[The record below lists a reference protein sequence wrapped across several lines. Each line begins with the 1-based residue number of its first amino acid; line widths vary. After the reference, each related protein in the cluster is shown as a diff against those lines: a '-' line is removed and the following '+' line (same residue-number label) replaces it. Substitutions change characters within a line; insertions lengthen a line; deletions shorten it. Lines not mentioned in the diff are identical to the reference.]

1 MTMSTSFSCKYLFYF
16 ADIGVTVYTGWDWVY
31 FSKKYIKFKLNLQPI
46 VSCVSSGEKQCSV
59 VKKIIIIEKDIC
71 FFIGCLRWRWFFLGR
86 CQPPQIY
93 NGTHTFRFQDSARNQ
108 EIFFFLNFAHDRKI
122 SNVWKHLKTL
132 VFVYIFGMAH
142 KWICFSRSC
151 LHKPPLTLNAQSL
164 WGLARSLRYK
174 TWAAYASVHPW
185 CTPCA
190 YFEIKQTTKLFG
202 YNSIQ
207 TVQFIYFI
215 FF

>member
-1 MTMSTSFSCKYLFYF
+1 MLCCKKNK
-16 ADIGVTVYTGWDWVY
+16 I
-31 FSKKYIKFKLNLQPI
+31 KKY
-46 VSCVSSGEKQCSV
+46 
-59 VKKIIIIEKDIC
+59 IC
-71 FFIGCLRWRWFFLGR
+71 FFIGCLRWWWFFLGR

-108 EIFFFLNFAHDRKI
+108 GKKKFLNFAHDRNI
-122 SNVWKHLKTL
+122 SNAWKYLKTL
-132 VFVYIFGMAH
+132 VFVYIFFGMTH

-151 LHKPPLTLNAQSL
+151 LHEPLLTLNAQSL

-174 TWAAYASVHPW
+174 TWAAYASVHSW

-202 YNSIQ
+202 YNSRQ
-207 TVQFIYFI
+207 TVQFTFYFLFSLKEI
-215 FF
+215 LNANFAWVLSNQNSHLTCCLLPRRVVSP